1 VVQEGLTAVVPRQL
15 TPVLGQ
21 PDVVYALTERPEA
34 IYRAEDGG
42 HVWRLLPI
50 TQTYGDRVAVM
61 AVDPFTPTRIYA
73 SESQDPG
80 SRIHISD
87 DGGETW
93 PRYVAITATEQYSDC
108 DGLFLDVLLAHP
120 TQRGLLLAGVNHN
133 YQGGGYF
140 YSLGTIYR
148 STDHGEHWTRM
159 TVFQEISVVY
169 DIAFDTLTPTIIYV
183 ATGGDFETEGSGVF
197 RSTDSGQTWA
207 RVGAGE
213 PALDCVAH
221 LAVERDSDHRV
232 FAWTCRD
239 NLYVSHNQG
248 ISWAQAIPWTPG
260 GWVNDMLCTDDD
272 PSVLYAATED
282 GLQRMAEIEE
292 VVMWWQPAAGL
303 LGQVPV
309 YSLATVTAT
318 ERVILY
324 AGTAGGYVEGGGAQ
338 ALSLANNDGT
348 LVNAGVYRY
357 TTRRTW
363 DVYLP
368 LVLKAYAP

>member
-34 IYRAEDGG
+34 IYRTEDGG
-42 HVWRLLPI
+42 HVWRLLPV
-50 TQTYGDRVAVM
+50 TQTYGRAVQAI
-61 AVDPFTPTRIYA
+61 AVDTFTPTRIYA
-73 SESQDPG
+73 GASQDPG
-80 SRIHISD
+80 LRIHISD

-140 YSLGTIYR
+140 YNLGTIYR

-159 TVFQEISVVY
+159 TVTQEISMVH
-169 DIAFDTLTPTIIYV
+169 DIAFDTLTPTITYA
-183 ATGGDFETEGSGVF
+183 ATGDDVEGSGMF
-197 RSTDSGQTWA
+197 RSTNSGQTWA
-207 RVGAGE
+207 RVGAGV

-221 LAVERDSDHRV
+221 LAVDRDSDDWV
-232 FAWTCRD
+232 FAWTCKD
-239 NLYVSHNQG
+239 GLYVSPDHG
-248 ISWAQAIPWTPG
+248 ESWAQADIPLTG
-260 GWVNDMLCTDDD
+260 LQVEQILCTDDD
-272 PSVLYAATED
+272 PSSLYVAVTGGWLRPGLFRSTD
-282 GLQRMAEIEE
+282 GGQ
-292 VVMWWQPAAGL
+292 WWQRAAGT
-303 LGQVPV
+303 LGRVPI